1 MIGASLL
8 YLGTQ
13 NRQITEML
21 LSQIGRKPINDRSVE
36 REVYGLSAGMALGLV
51 NLGAG
56 SENLNL

>member
-8 YLGTQ
+8 YLGTL

-21 LSQIGRKPINDRSVE
+21 LSQIGRKPINDRSIE
-36 REVYGLSAGMALGLV
+36 REVYALSAGMALGLV

-56 SENLNL
+56 SENLN